1 MRVRSQLGISGD
13 AMTMSTGEPELM
25 GRVVFGIIA
34 VAVNLM
40 IAVPLVRTIMANRR
54 RSSISGR

>member
-1 MRVRSQLGISGD
+1 
-13 AMTMSTGEPELM
+13 MTVSTGESELT

-40 IAVPLVRTIMANRR
+40 IAVPLVRTIMASLR
-54 RSSISGR
+54 RSRILGR